1 MALNKEQKQE
11 FAEKLTDFKVY
22 LDDLKKESNLF
33 KSQLRKDPRLEPY
46 YQIALSVNAIK
57 MINTCL
63 LVNDLSV
70 AILDIKSDTYLNT
83 GRKEIYNA
91 ISGMEKVVGADFEGS
106 LAENKDLLAKIPEFL
121 PVQRLNFIKAIRQVT
136 NKTIDAFG
144 TNSKWKWSFPEI
156 HFKIAVLCKNIF
168 DFRAFEK
175 ERDLENPHYYI
186 RQEHFNL
193 ILELCNYAAQEYR
206 TKFDLSTQDAGDL
219 KKSIAMLEVNRKILQ
234 TTGETEDLEKTKTL
248 IESLQDK
255 VESIEADKDKKKK
268 KKKK

>member
-1 MALNKEQKQE
+1 MALTKEQKQE

-46 YQIALSVNAIK
+46 YQVALSINAIK
-57 MINTCL
+57 TINTCL

-83 GRKEIYNA
+83 GRKEVYNA
-91 ISGMEKVVGADFEGS
+91 ISYMEKIVGVDYESG
-106 LAENKDLLAKIPEFL
+106 LAENKDMLVKISEFT
-121 PVQRLNFIKAIRQVT
+121 PVQRLNFVKAIRQVT
-136 NKTIDAFG
+136 NKTIEAFG

-156 HFKIAVLCKNIF
+156 HFKIGVLCKNLF

-175 ERDLENPHYYI
+175 ERDLENPNYYI

-193 ILELCNYAAQEYR
+193 VLELCNYAAQEYR
-206 TKFDLSTQDAGDL
+206 AKFDLSTQDVGDL
-219 KKSIAMLEVNRKILQ
+219 KKSIGMLEVNRKILQ
-234 TTGETEDLEKTKTL
+234 TTGDATEDLEKTKTL
-248 IESLQDK
+248 IESLKEK
-255 VESIEADKDKKKK
+255 VESLEADKEKKKK
-268 KKKK
+268 KK